1 MDLLSCPIRR
11 LSRCVTMLKDFR
23 VQLVLGDLAGIFI
36 KLSVYTYQI
45 RDIGNS
51 SLKTGQT
58 ELR

>member
-1 MDLLSCPIRR
+1 
-11 LSRCVTMLKDFR
+11 MLKDFR